1 MLAST
6 AVKTATPAKL
16 QYRVSADGMSA
27 SQLTAFRQAISA
39 SKALSDD
46 RGFNYWA
53 GIHGLPLPMYCQ
65 HHTNLFLPWHRA
77 YLYFFELSLQDLVAG
92 VTLPWWDWSSAIS
105 HRSGIPKPY
114 TDTKVGTQANP
125 LYSSPIPAA
134 AQVTSMDGVAPP
146 TQTSRQPGNV
156 RQLPSPAQVQAV
168 LQAPNFLDFS
178 QRVEDLHDSVHVW
191 AGGTMAEIPWAAYDP
206 VFFAH
211 HCMIDRL
218 WRLWQLGHTG
228 GLPPQSL
235 LGEALPPFRMTVA
248 QTLSVNS
255 LGYEYAST
263 ASSAAVRG

>member
-16 QYRVSADGMSA
+16 LYRTSAERLPSA
-27 SQLTAFRQAISA
+27 QLSALRQSFLS

-77 YLYFFELSLQDLVAG
+77 YLYFFELSLQDLVPG
-92 VTLPWWDWSSAIS
+92 VTLPWWDWSSASS
-105 HRSGIPKPY
+105 HKTGIPTPY
-114 TDTKVGTQANP
+114 TDPRVGRQANA
-125 LYSSPIPAA
+125 LYSSPVPPA
-134 AQVTSMDGVAPP
+134 AQVQSMDGAAPP
-146 TQTSRQPGNV
+146 KQTSRQPGDAG
-156 RQLPSPAQVQAV
+156 QLPTPQQVQAV

-178 QRVEDLHDSVHVW
+178 QRVEDLHDGIHVW
-191 AGGTMAEIPWAAYDP
+191 TGGTMAEIPWAAYDP
-206 VFFAH
+206 MFFAH

-218 WRLWQLGHTG
+218 WRLWQLAHPG

-235 LGEALPPFRMTVA
+235 MNEALPPFRMTVA

-255 LGYEYAST
+255 LGYEYAAT
-263 ASSAAVRG
+263 ASSASVRG